1 MEVST
6 TAVSKQDGFGR
17 LKVLLSQGRLALPRH
32 PRLLGQLSALEF
44 EERESGAVRIEVPQR
59 AGHDDLA
66 MALCLSVSV
75 GDVASLP
82 GFGRMF
88 VAEGQLPKSRWD
100 RRMSPAPELGP
111 VVVKDGEK
119 PRPRPGSMVRVG
131 KFLVDREHYTPP
143 SRSGWR

>member
-88 VAEGQLPKSRWD
+88 VAEGQLPD
-100 RRMSPAPELGP
+100 
-111 VVVKDGEK
+111 
-119 PRPRPGSMVRVG
+119 
-131 KFLVDREHYTPP
+131 
-143 SRSGWR
+143 